1 MLKIDIPSSTSSPT
15 WRTLETFIRD
25 QVQTCLQRVLDEE
38 VDDLLGRGRHERRAA
53 DAVGYR
59 NGYGKPRRVALMNG
73 TITVRRP
80 RVRGLDARFESRIL
94 PLFQR
99 RTPEVAKLL
108 PALYLHGLSS
118 GDFTLA
124 LRGLLGDGAPLSASS
139 VQRLTED
146 WQRDYAQ
153 WRREDLTPLEPVYV
167 WADGI
172 YVKAG
177 LESTKAA
184 LLVLIAALADGSKV
198 VLAVESGHRES
209 TESWAEILRDLTA
222 RGLRAPACVIGDGA
236 LGLWNAVGQVW
247 PQAAEQRCW
256 NHKLRNVVDAVP
268 LKQQADVQAAVQRI
282 AAAESVATAEEE
294 RQRFHRAYRLRFP
307 KACDRL
313 DRDWARMLTYY
324 QFPKEHWR
332 HLRTTNV
339 VESPFAAV
347 RLRTTAAKRF
357 KKVERATAII
367 WRLLQVAEKRFRKLN
382 APEQCRDVFRGVR
395 YVDGLEVPV
404 VSSTEKAAA

>member
-124 LRGLLGDGAPLSASS
+124 LRGLLGDSAPLSASS

>member
-1 MLKIDIPSSTSSPT
+1 MPPPTLKIDNPAATPSPT
-15 WRTLETFIRD
+15 WRTLEAFIREH
-25 QVQTCLQRVLDEE
+25 VQTCLQRVLEEE
-38 VDDLLGRGRHERRAA
+38 VDELLGRARHERRST
-53 DAVGYR
+53 DAVGYC
-59 NGYGKPRRVALMNG
+59 NCYGKPRHVALLNG

-80 RVRGLDARFESRIL
+80 RVRGLDARLESRIL

-99 RTPEVAKLL
+99 RTPDVAKLL
-108 PALYLHGLSS
+108 PERYLHGLST

-124 LRGLLGDGAPLSASS
+124 LRGLLGDGAPLSASR

-153 WRREDLTPLEPVYV
+153 WRRQDLSTLEPVYV
-167 WADGI
+167 WADGL

-184 LLVLIAALADGSKV
+184 LLVLIAALADGTKV

-209 TESWAEILRDLTA
+209 AESWAEILRDLTR
-222 RGLRAPACVIGDGA
+222 RGFRAPACVIGDGA

-247 PQAAEQRCW
+247 P
-256 NHKLRNVVDAVP
+256 HV
-268 LKQQADVQAAVQRI
+268 
-282 AAAESVATAEEE
+282 AESVADAERE
-294 RQRFHRAYRLRFP
+294 RRRFHRDYRLRFP
-307 KACDRL
+307 KACERL

-332 HLRTTNV
+332 HFRTTNV

-347 RLRTTAAKRF
+347 RLRTSAAKRF
-357 KKVERATAII
+357 NKVERATAII
-367 WRLLQVAEKRFRKLN
+367 WRLLQFAEKRFRKLN
-382 APEQCRDVFRGVR
+382 APEQCRDVYRGVR
-395 YVDGLEVPV
+395 YADGIEVPV
-404 VSSTEKAAA
+404 VSSTQKTAA

>member
-1 MLKIDIPSSTSSPT
+1 M
-15 WRTLETFIRD
+15 
-25 QVQTCLQRVLDEE
+25 
-38 VDDLLGRGRHERRAA
+38 
-53 DAVGYR
+53 
-59 NGYGKPRRVALMNG
+59 YG
-73 TITVRRP
+73 
-80 RVRGLDARFESRIL
+80 
-94 PLFQR
+94 
-99 RTPEVAKLL
+99 
-108 PALYLHGLSS
+108 
-118 GDFTLA
+118 
-124 LRGLLGDGAPLSASS
+124 
-139 VQRLTED
+139 
-146 WQRDYAQ
+146 
-153 WRREDLTPLEPVYV
+153 

-184 LLVLIAALADGSKV
+184 LLVRIAALADGTKV

-209 TESWAEILRDLTA
+209 TERWAEILRDLTA

-247 PQAAEQRCW
+247 PQAAEQRGW
-256 NHKLRNVVDAVP
+256 NHTLRNVVDAVP
-268 LKQQADVQAAVQRI
+268 LKPQADVQAAVQRI

-294 RQRFHRAYRLRFP
+294 RQCFHRAYRLRFP

-347 RLRTTAAKRF
+347 RLRTSAAKRF
-357 KKVERATAII
+357 KNVERAAAMI
-367 WRLLQVAEKRFRKLN
+367 WRLLRVAEQRFRKLN
-382 APEQCRDVFRGVR
+382 APEQCRDVFDGRR
-395 YVDGLEVPV
+395 YVDGVEVSTE
-404 VSSTEKAAA
+404 SSTQKAAA